1 MSEDDI
7 EELVERARHGDT
19 AAVGALYDAFAPRVY
34 RFFRFRVSA
43 DEPAED
49 LMQRVFLKM
58 VEQLPKYEPRGVPF
72 AAWLFRVA
80 RNTWIDEGRSYHST
94 VPLEQIEAE
103 PADAGDPEALTEAS
117 LDGELVRSAVAALPD
132 DQREVIACRFFA
144 GLSPR
149 ETAEL
154 MGRSEGSVR
163 VLQHRALAGLR
174 RRLPSLDGTPAT
186 DPKAGR
192 A

>member
-1 MSEDDI
+1 VSDDDI
-7 EELVERARHGDT
+7 ETLVERARRGDT
-19 AAVGALYDAFAPRVY
+19 AAVGALYDVFAPRVY

-43 DEPAED
+43 DAPAED

-80 RNTWIDEGRSYHST
+80 RNTWIDEGRSYHAT
-94 VPLEQIEAE
+94 VPLEAIEGE
-103 PADAGDPEALTEAS
+103 PAGIGDPETMLEAL
-117 LDGELVRSAVAALPD
+117 LDGELIRTAVAALPD

-144 GLSPR
+144 GLTPR

-174 RRLPSLDGTPAT
+174 RRLPPLEMPPAVE
-186 DPKAGR
+186 PKAGR

>member
-1 MSEDDI
+1 
-7 EELVERARHGDT
+7 
-19 AAVGALYDAFAPRVY
+19 
-34 RFFRFRVSA
+34 
-43 DEPAED
+43 
-49 LMQRVFLKM
+49 MQRVFLKM

-80 RNTWIDEGRSYHST
+80 RNVWIDEGRSHRAT
-94 VPLEQIEAE
+94 VPLETMESE
-103 PADAGDPEALTEAS
+103 PAGIGDPETLTEAS
-117 LDGELVRSAVAALPD
+117 LDGELLRTAVASLPD

-144 GLSPR
+144 GLTPR

-174 RRLPSLDGTPAT
+174 RRLPSLDAAPAA
-186 DPKAGR
+186 DRKAGR

>member
-103 PADAGDPEALTEAS
+103 PTDAGDPEALTEAS

-174 RRLPSLDGTPAT
+174 RRLPSLDEMPAT